1 VFKFLS
7 DALSRSPVSDLPQV
21 PLALPG
27 IAYGIS
33 ICTRANVFLR
43 VWTNQTTATS
53 SKRAFQKLTVNLDGR
68 LSSNEGASKIQ
79 AVCPMQQTRIQVQA
93 QQKLVNLRS
102 LQNGCW
108 WIGLFEMEL
117 RAQQNIDPNTPHAEL

>member
-1 VFKFLS
+1 MP
-7 DALSRSPVSDLPQV
+7 SPDFPSQISHKP

-27 IAYGIS
+27 IACGIS

-43 VWTNQTTATS
+43 VCTNHTIATS
-53 SKRAFQKLTVNLDGR
+53 SKRAFQKLTVDLDGR
-68 LSSNEGASKIQ
+68 LLSNEGASKLQ
-79 AVCPMQQTRIQVQA
+79 ALCRMQQTRIQVQA

-108 WIGLFEMEL
+108 WIGLFETEL
-117 RAQQNIDPNTPHAEL
+117 RAQQNIDPKTPHGEL